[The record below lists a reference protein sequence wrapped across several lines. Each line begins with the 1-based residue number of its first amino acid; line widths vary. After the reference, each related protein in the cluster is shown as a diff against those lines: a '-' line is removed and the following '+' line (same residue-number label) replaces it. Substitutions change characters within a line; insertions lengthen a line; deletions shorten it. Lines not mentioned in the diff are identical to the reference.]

1 MEHEELVGSL
11 KVLRL
16 HTIADQYLETARV
29 AEQTKKTYEQYL
41 WLLIQE
47 ELAGKHSQRVKRVL
61 KEAKLPQLKSI
72 DSYDFKKRIGVTAQQ
87 MNRIAEG
94 KWLKE
99 AGNIVFYGSVGMG
112 KSHLALAIVR
122 KLCEQGYRCLWT
134 STHGLIEQMRE
145 HKKALTLNAF
155 FKKLDRFDLIACDEL
170 GYTAACQEGADL
182 FFQFISQRYERKSL
196 IITTNLTYS
205 EWSEVFLN
213 PITTAAAVDRIIH
226 NCETFNI
233 QGDESWRTEAAKLKA
248 KENRNPESKQVT
260 HVLGHK

>member
-1 MEHEELVGSL
+1 MKHEELVGSL
-11 KVLRL
+11 KSLRL
-16 HTIADQYLETARV
+16 HTIANQYLETARV

-41 WLLIQE
+41 WLLVQD
-47 ELAGKHSQRVKRVL
+47 ELSEKHSQKVKRFL
-61 KEAKLPQLKSI
+61 KESKMPQFKSL
-72 DSYDFKKRIGVTAQQ
+72 DSYIFKKRTGVTAQQ
-87 MNRIAEG
+87 MNRITEG

-99 AGNIVFYGSVGMG
+99 AGNIVFYGSFGMG
-112 KSHLALAIVR
+112 KSHLALAVVR

-134 STHGLIEQMRE
+134 TTHGLIEQMRE
-145 HKKALTLNAF
+145 HKKALTLNAL

-205 EWSEVFLN
+205 EWSKVFLN
-213 PITTAAAVDRIIH
+213 PVTTAAAVDRIIH

-233 QGDESWRTEAAKLKA
+233 QGKESWRTESARLKS
-248 KENRNPESKQVT
+248 KKNENSKSE
-260 HVLGHK
+260 